1 MSSATPR
8 VQALVFD
15 AYGTL
20 FDVASVMAL
29 CNKHFP
35 GHGGAV
41 SDLWRQKQLE
51 YTWLA
56 SLMGRYQDFWRLTA
70 AALRFACGSMRLELG
85 EEACRELMENYL
97 QLSPYPEVPAAL
109 KALSQR
115 IPLAILSN
123 GSPEMLLKVTQ
134 HNGFTPHLK
143 HVLSVHE
150 LSVFKPSPRVYE
162 LAVKKLGVNKAQIG
176 FVSSNSWDA
185 VGAKAYGFHVFWINR
200 FSRYPEQ
207 LGVTPDHTIRT
218 LDEIAP
224 LLFP

>member
-1 MSSATPR
+1 MSASPTR
-8 VQALVFD
+8 LQALVFD

-51 YTWLA
+51 YTWLS
-56 SLMGRYQDFWRLTA
+56 SLMGRYQDFWQLTA
-70 AALRFACGSMRLELG
+70 AGLRFACGSLKLEPS
-85 EEACRELMENYL
+85 EEAFRELMENYL
-97 QLSPYPEVPAAL
+97 QLKPYPEVPGAL
-109 KALSQR
+109 QALAKR
-115 IPLAILSN
+115 LPLAILSN

-134 HNGFTPHLK
+134 HNGFTPYLK
-143 HVLSVHE
+143 QVLSVHE
-150 LSVFKPSPRVYE
+150 VGIFKPSPRVYE
-162 LAVKKLGVNKAQIG
+162 LAVSRLGVPRPAIG

-185 VGAKAYGFHVFWINR
+185 VGAKAFGFHVFWINR
-200 FSRYPEQ
+200 FSRFQEQ

-224 LLFP
+224 LVAG